1 MLYDEIFKAFNLIE
15 IILSEYSILDSSVMN
30 FGLNFFRGV
39 LFLKTQK
46 EEVWQK

>member
-1 MLYDEIFKAFNLIE
+1 MLYDKTFTALNLIE
-15 IILSEYSILDSSVMN
+15 FILSKYILLDRSVMN

-46 EEVWQK
+46 EEVCQK